1 MLLSKKVNLS
11 LTIKERKMEKRDLS
25 YFRLSLKRFLS
36 ENHPER
42 GASDQFIEERAVLA
56 EEVYESSFAES
67 GDVTSS
73 LELANEVLY
82 NGLHFSKVSII
93 QDIIEK
99 EFFIEVQPDDVDSFS
114 RDVLTSL
121 EEVFGKYDLSDTF
134 DEDPVQYNQLYT
146 ELTGAIAIKIGE
158 SNGV

>member
-1 MLLSKKVNLS
+1 
-11 LTIKERKMEKRDLS
+11 MEKRDLS
-25 YFRLSLKRFLS
+25 YFRLSLKKFLS

-42 GASDQFIEERAVLA
+42 GASEQFIEGRAVLA
-56 EEVYESSFAES
+56 EEVYESSYTES
-67 GDVTSS
+67 GDVTRS

-82 NGLHFSKVSII
+82 RGLHFSKLSMV

-99 EFFIEVQPDDVDSFS
+99 EFFIEIQPDDIDNFS
-114 RDVLTSL
+114 RKILGALDL
-121 EEVFGKYDLSDTF
+121 VFDDYELSDTF
-134 DEDPVQYNQLYT
+134 DEDPVLYNQLYT